1 MPTSDDSQDAPPRQ
15 EPPQRPLEQVLEGVE
30 AQYHEWEAQVREAN
44 ERIDKA
50 AGRPLWAAIAVGV
63 GLGAVFLTTLL
74 LSPELFALFVAA
86 LIVLA
91 VVELVQALRH
101 GGARLSP
108 WALAPLA
115 LAILVAAY
123 IWGALGI
130 LIALAATVLV
140 AVLGRLA
147 LAISPGSRDSLWW
160 DIAGSAFVLVYIG
173 VLGASVVVLGQQER
187 GQWWVLGAIIVVVT
201 VDVSAYAVGRA
212 LGRHKLAPT
221 ISPGKTWEGFAGAA
235 LAAAVAGGLVG
246 VFLLDVSLVWGLLIG
261 VVLLLTATG
270 GDLFESWIKRALGIK
285 DMSSLLPGHGGV
297 LDRLDSA
304 LPSVAVTLL
313 LYHLLA

>member
-1 MPTSDDSQDAPPRQ
+1 
-15 EPPQRPLEQVLEGVE
+15 VLEGVE
-30 AQYHEWEAQVREAN
+30 AQYNEWEAQVREAN

-86 LIVLA
+86 LIALA
-91 VVELVQALRH
+91 VVELVQALRG

-123 IWGALGI
+123 IWGAQGI
-130 LIALAATVLV
+130 LIGLAATVLV
-140 AVLGRLA
+140 AVLGRLV
-147 LAISPGSRDSLWW
+147 LAISPSSRDSLWW
-160 DIAGSAFVLVYIG
+160 DIAGSALVLVYIG

-201 VDVSAYAVGRA
+201 VDVSAYAVGRG
-212 LGRHKLAPT
+212 LGRHKLAPA

-235 LAAAVAGGLVG
+235 LAAAVTGGLVG

-304 LPSVAVTLL
+304 LPSVAVMLL